1 MSDRDAVASVE
12 LPGLTRFRRG
22 KVRET
27 FDLGDRLLMVAT
39 DRISAYDVVLPT
51 PIPGKGL
58 VLTEL
63 SRFWFG
69 LTRGLVP
76 NHLITTDLDAM
87 AGELPTSVLAAAERL
102 RGRTMVVRKAERI
115 DIECV
120 MRGYLA
126 GAAWAEYRRDGRVA
140 GEALP
145 AGLRQGDRLPAP
157 LFSPALKADEGH
169 DVNVSPGEVA
179 DAVGEELAGRLEE
192 ASRDLYQA
200 ASDHAFARG
209 VILADTKFEFGL
221 VEGKLTLIDEL
232 LTPDSSRF
240 WDAAIYAPGGEQP
253 SFDKQYVRDWLGG
266 TGWDRQPPGPEL
278 PSAVVEGTVA
288 RYRQALRRLTAAVDT
303 TVSMAVDGG
312 EEVLGG

>member
-1 MSDRDAVASVE
+1 VSDREAVTSVE
-12 LPGLTRFRRG
+12 LPGLPRFRRG

-51 PIPGKGL
+51 PIPGKGV

-69 LTRGLVP
+69 LTSGLVP
-76 NHLITTDLDAM
+76 NHLITTDLDAV
-87 AGELPTSVLAAAERL
+87 ADGLPTSVMAEGERL

-115 DIECV
+115 DVECV

-126 GAAWAEYRRDGRVA
+126 GSAWAEYRRDGRVA

-145 AGLRQGDRLPAP
+145 AELRRGDRLPAP
-157 LFSPALKADEGH
+157 LFGPALKVDEGH
-169 DVNVSPGEVA
+169 DVNVSPADVA

-200 ASDHAFARG
+200 ASDHARARG
-209 VILADTKFEFGL
+209 IILADTKFEFGL
-221 VEGKLTLIDEL
+221 VDGKLTLIDEL

-240 WDAAIYAPGGEQP
+240 WDATTYAPGEEQP
-253 SFDKQYVRDWLGG
+253 SFDKQYVRDWLGT

-278 PSAVVEGTVA
+278 PPDVVQGTVE
-288 RYRQALRRLTAAVDT
+288 RYHEALRRLTADVDT
-303 TVSMAVDGG
+303 SVSMAVDGN